1 MIDERRLLRQMFDSA
16 VASAQPLQLIPRH
29 LPQPPRGRTIVVGAG
44 KATAAMA
51 SALDD
56 AWPAPLTGIV
66 VTRYGHA
73 VPCKRIEVVEAAHPV
88 HDESGI
94 AAAQRVL
101 AAVRGVTAD
110 DLVICLISGGGSALL
125 PLPLPGILSQDKQSV
140 THALLASGAPI
151 ADINCVRRHLSAI
164 KGGRLAAA
172 CHPARVV
179 SLAISDVPGDDPID
193 IASGPTVADPTTRED
208 AAAVLAKYRIAVPPA
223 VAEALRNPAAESV
236 KPGDPRLARASYH
249 LIATPQMALEAAA
262 DVARSAGI
270 APLILADSLE
280 GEARDVGKMLAAIA
294 RQVATHGQPVAPPC
308 VLLSGGET
316 TVTVRGAG
324 RGGRNVEC
332 LLALALALQG
342 LAHVHALAC
351 DTDGV
356 DGQEEI
362 AGALISP
369 DTLARARARGLRAGP
384 MLDDNDA
391 HAFFEALGD
400 SIVTGPTRTNVN
412 DFRAVLITAGAS
424 LRAKGPAPSAPGDRR
439 S

>member
-1 MIDERRLLRQMFDSA
+1 MIDERRLLRQMFDAA
-16 VASAQPLQLIPRH
+16 VASAQPLHLVPRH
-29 LPQPPRGRTIVVGAG
+29 LPPPPRGRTIVVGAG

-51 SALDD
+51 RALDD
-56 AWPAPLTGIV
+56 AWPSPLTGIV

-88 HDESGI
+88 PDEAGI
-94 AAAQRVL
+94 AAGQRVL
-101 AAVRGVTAD
+101 AAVRGLTAD

-125 PLPLPGILSQDKQSV
+125 PLPLPGLTSQDKQDV
-140 THALLASGAPI
+140 TRALLAYGAPI

-193 IASGPTVADPTTRED
+193 IASGPTVADRTTRED
-208 AAAVLAKYRIAVPPA
+208 AVAVLAKYRITPPPA
-223 VAEALRNPAAESV
+223 VAEVLGSPAGESV

-270 APLILADSLE
+270 APLILADGLE
-280 GEARDVGKMLAAIA
+280 GEARDVGKVLAAIA

-356 DGQEEI
+356 DG
-362 AGALISP
+362 
-369 DTLARARARGLRAGP
+369 
-384 MLDDNDA
+384 
-391 HAFFEALGD
+391 
-400 SIVTGPTRTNVN
+400 
-412 DFRAVLITAGAS
+412 
-424 LRAKGPAPSAPGDRR
+424 
-439 S
+439 